1 MRPNLLLIHSHDLG
15 QHLGCYGAAT
25 VHTPHLDALA
35 AGGALL
41 ENHFCTSPG
50 CSPSRAALW
59 TGRYPHRTGVHGL
72 THGNFMWDLNADE
85 RHLAAILA
93 DHGYETA
100 LAGGYHEARRRPE
113 ELGYGRWLS
122 DDGFLGFRPAREVA
136 DAAGGFLDGR
146 GSAHG
151 DTPFFLSVGLFEP
164 HRVFD
169 FGGVGP
175 DREKGV
181 AIPGWIPT
189 DTEAKHAAAEAE
201 FAALQGAIREMD
213 RQVGRILAR
222 LQANGLAQNT
232 VVVFTSDHGLAMPRA
247 KCSLY
252 DPGIEVPLILRD
264 PREPA
269 WHGIRRSGL
278 CENTDVAPT
287 LLDLLGLPGEPRMTD
302 GRSLRPLLDADGPF
316 REHIFAEKTY
326 HRDYDPIRCVRTAT
340 HKLIV
345 NFENNTAYDAPSD
358 ILRSPITWESM
369 AQYLVQRDPVELYDL
384 ERDPLE
390 QNNLADAP
398 EAADTRQTLMET
410 LTGKMRATEDPL
422 REGPVP
428 SRYNHWIREATGI
441 AQA

>member
-15 QHLGCYGAAT
+15 QHLSCYGATT

-93 DHGYETA
+93 DHGYETV

-340 HKLIV
+340 QTDRQLREQHRLRRALRYPAQPDHLGIDGAVSRPARPGGTLRSGARPPRAKQPCGRPGGGG
-345 NFENNTAYDAPSD
+345 NTANPDGHPNRENARHR
-358 ILRSPITWESM
+358 RSPP
-369 AQYLVQRDPVELYDL
+369 RGP
-384 ERDPLE
+384 RPL
-390 QNNLADAP
+390 
-398 EAADTRQTLMET
+398 TL
-410 LTGKMRATEDPL
+410 
-422 REGPVP
+422 
-428 SRYNHWIREATGI
+428 
-441 AQA
+441 